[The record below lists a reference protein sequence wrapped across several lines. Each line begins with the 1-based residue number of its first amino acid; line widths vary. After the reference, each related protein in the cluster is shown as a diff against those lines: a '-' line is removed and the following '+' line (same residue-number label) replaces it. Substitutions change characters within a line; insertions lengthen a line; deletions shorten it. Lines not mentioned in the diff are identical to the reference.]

1 MASSCSELLPLVSKQ
16 EGYEGITRV
25 RFPTYQHV
33 EMVVRKRTG
42 EVEVGGDALH
52 GPGVYELT
60 RGEDLAQLSFA
71 LLERP
76 QHGLETRE
84 GEES

>member
-1 MASSCSELLPLVSKQ
+1 MRLPP
-16 EGYEGITRV
+16 
-25 RFPTYQHV
+25 PTYQHV
-33 EMVVRKRTG
+33 EMVGSQRAG
-42 EVEVGGDALH
+42 ELEVGGDALH